1 KKADVTAALKDLSPK
16 VAVLEVVTDP
26 PGATLYIGRKDLGS
40 VGRAPRPLAL
50 APGKY
55 KVLAD
60 LEGYETATSAE
71 VEVVQ
76 GKTAQVS
83 LALTRIV
90 GQVHVDLKGAKSASV
105 RVDEEN
111 GAVACTAPCDLTLA
125 PGRHELYFQAEGYQ
139 GSPKIVLVEAKKSTS
154 TTATMT
160 PLTGTVV
167 VRSDERDAVVK
178 IDGRPFGFTPAVVQ
192 GIPVGKR
199 TVTVELRGYRPFER
213 VVNVK
218 NNQQVELTDVVLNP
232 VREVTAVSRTAE
244 SVDDAPSSVTIVDGR
259 EIDAFGYPTIA
270 EALRGVRGVALSNDR
285 AYVSAQIRG
294 IGQPNDYGNRVLV
307 MSDGQSLND
316 NLLNSSYIGSDG
328 RVDLHDVSRIEVVRG
343 PG

>member
-1 KKADVTAALKDLSPK
+1 MKNIQSYLGRRVALVLAILTASAHFGAPALADGTADEADLQFRLGKEEFKKANYDAALAHFFASNRLAPNRNVLFNIASTYEGLQRYADAHRYYVDALQGETDERKKADVTAALKDLSPK

-111 GAVACTAPCDLTLA
+111 GAVACTAPAISPSRPAGTEALF
-125 PGRHELYFQAEGYQ
+125 PGRGLPEL
-139 GSPKIVLVEAKKSTS
+139 PKIVLVEAKKSTS

-199 TVTVELRGYRPFER
+199 TVTVEGSA
-213 VVNVK
+213 
-218 NNQQVELTDVVLNP
+218 DI
-232 VREVTAVSRTAE
+232 
-244 SVDDAPSSVTIVDGR
+244 APSS
-259 EIDAFGYPTIA
+259 A
-270 EALRGVRGVALSNDR
+270 
-285 AYVSAQIRG
+285 
-294 IGQPNDYGNRVLV
+294 
-307 MSDGQSLND
+307 
-316 NLLNSSYIGSDG
+316 SST
-328 RVDLHDVSRIEVVRG
+328 SRTTSKSS
-343 PG
+343 